1 MEHSRLI
8 DFITTS
14 SLPPSLPLP
23 SSLPLISVKE
33 TEGGGGLDGGA
44 ESNGII
50 VEVDVISDK
59 NKKNK
64 KNNKNNDNNNNNKDE
79 RTKSNESNKV
89 DVIVA
94 DLMAGV
100 GPFAVPLALN
110 RITVYANDLNPESY
124 KYLNKNM
131 KINHCEKNLSTH
143 NQCAR

>member
-14 SLPPSLPLP
+14 SLPPPLS
-23 SSLPLISVKE
+23 SSLPLISDKETQGVKE
-33 TEGGGGLDGGA
+33 VEGA
-44 ESNGII
+44 ESNGSI
-50 VEVDVISDK
+50 VVEDEISDK
-59 NKKNK
+59 KK
-64 KNNKNNDNNNNNKDE
+64 KNNKNNKSNNNSNNNNDNERKNKSIE
-79 RTKSNESNKV
+79 GNKI

-131 KINHCEKNLSTH
+131 KINHCEKYLSTH